1 MKTRPITALLFLIL
15 LLMAACGPAE
25 YDARHPMAEQATFRF
40 ADPELEISLIASEPD
55 IISPVDMAWAPDG
68 SLYVVEMT
76 GYPITENH
84 GKVKKLTDPDGDG
97 HYTLESIFADNLN
110 FPASAMYY
118 KGGLLVA
125 DAPDILY
132 LYDSDGDGVADKK
145 EVFITGFEPGNQQ
158 FRANSLQWG
167 RDNWIYGANGRA
179 GGTLRFSDDTTQV
192 SIASRD
198 FKINPRNTQIKAI
211 SGLSQFGLAMDNWG
225 NRFISVNNRFAR
237 QVMLE
242 QPHLSRNPALTK
254 DAIFDTYKDEHD
266 RRVWTLLT
274 NAMRFNRDPIGYFT
288 SLSGLEAYRGNLLGP
303 AYEGSLFAG
312 ESVQAAVI
320 RRHMEKD
327 GAVFRATDM
336 EKDAE
341 FLTSTDDWF
350 HPVNFSNGP
359 DGALYLVD
367 FYRRFVEH
375 PEWAYDE
382 KEEGIDWN
390 QGQNHGRI
398 WRIARKANPLEPE
411 EMRPNFNEV
420 DISTLVGQLESGAGW
435 RRDMA
440 QQLLVEGQKKEAAG
454 ELEKMLD
461 ATSAYARVH
470 AYWTLD
476 GLGLLTTKH
485 IVQALGDKNNEVVLQ
500 GIELAKKHASISDEI
515 LEKMISLANS
525 RDGDLRFKAI
535 LALGDSKDRYV
546 QDGLISSATQY
557 ADKWTQTAILSSVAQ
572 WPLRFA
578 QEMLAVHAGSKNCD
592 EKLNFFRQIGDLM
605 AYSEDKN
612 INRWVRTVINK
623 TSKTD
628 CSGWALVVGYM
639 TAMEELSKPTPKLD
653 DKIFAYAVE
662 NLRQIPESPIA
673 LLGTELLRYT
683 SSENTYQEVMDILI
697 NTQNLDLQI
706 VAIQMF
712 SNLKD
717 PKYTKRLFENIQTLD
732 PKARK
737 ALIVSAR
744 NSTAASHSLLNAIQE
759 ETVQVSEISEE
770 LRYALLYH
778 DVADVSEKAETL
790 LSGSVNA
797 DRDALVKRYES
808 AIKNL
813 AVDLE
818 SGAAVFNT
826 NCTLCHSI
834 NGKGGNLGPDLTNIG
849 SRSDEILLTSILD
862 PSRMVSW
869 ELKLQVIT
877 TKSGK
882 VYSGMV
888 SAETITSITIKQS
901 DGKEHSILKENIK
914 KRSHIEQSIM
924 PEGYERIIDEK
935 SMANLIAY
943 LRNPV

>member
-1 MKTRPITALLFLIL
+1 
-15 LLMAACGPAE
+15 MAACGPAE
-25 YDARHPMAEQATFRF
+25 YDARHPLAEQATFRL
-40 ADPELEISLIASEPD
+40 ADSELEISLIASEPD
-55 IISPVDMAWAPDG
+55 IISPVDIAWAPDG

-84 GKVKKLTDPDGDG
+84 GKVKKLTDHDGDG
-97 HYTLESIFADNLN
+97 RYTMESIFADNLN

-145 EVFITGFEPGNQQ
+145 EVFITGFDPGNQQ

-179 GGTLRFSDDTTQV
+179 GGTLRFNDDTTQV
-192 SIASRD
+192 SIRSRD
-198 FKINPRNTQIKAI
+198 FKIDPRNAEIKAI

-225 NRFISVNNRFAR
+225 NRFISINNRFAR

-242 QPHLSRNPALTK
+242 EPHLLRNPGLTK

-274 NAMRFNRDPIGYFT
+274 SAMRFNRDPIGYFT

-303 AYEGSLFAG
+303 EYDGNFFAG

-327 GAVFRATDM
+327 GAVFRAMDM

-341 FLTSTDDWF
+341 FLVSTDDWF

-359 DGALYLVD
+359 DGALYIVD
-367 FYRRFVEH
+367 FYRKFVEH

-382 KEEGIDWN
+382 REEGIDWN

-398 WRIARKANPLEPE
+398 WRIARKANKLEPE
-411 EMRPNFNEV
+411 KMKPNLNEA
-420 DISTLVGQLESGAGW
+420 DMETLVDQLGSGAGW

-461 ATSAYARVH
+461 AKSTYAKVH

-476 GLGLLTTKH
+476 GLGLLKPRH
-485 IVQALGDKNNEVVLQ
+485 IVHALEDKNNEIILQ
-500 GIELAKKHASISDEI
+500 GIKLAKKHKSLTGDIM
-515 LEKMISLANS
+515 EKVISLANS
-525 RDGDLRFKAI
+525 DDEDLRYTAI
-535 LALGDSKDRYV
+535 LALGDLKDQSV
-546 QDGLISSATQY
+546 QDGLIRSASQY
-557 ADKWTQTAILSSVAQ
+557 TDKWTQTAILSSVAH

-578 QEMLAVHAGSKNCD
+578 QEMLAIHARSKNCN
-592 EKLNFFRQIGDLM
+592 EKMKFFRQIGDLM

-612 INRWVRTVINK
+612 ISRWIRTVIDDA
-623 TSKTD
+623 SKTD
-628 CSGWALVVGYM
+628 CGRWALVVGYM
-639 TAMEELSKPTPKLD
+639 TSMEELNKPTPILD
-653 DKIFAYAVE
+653 NNIFAYAVE

-673 LLGTELLRYT
+673 MLATELLGYT
-683 SSENTYQEVMDILI
+683 SNENTLQEVMDILI
-697 NTQNLDLQI
+697 NTNNIDLQI
-706 VAIQMF
+706 VAIRMF
-712 SNLKD
+712 SHLKD
-717 PKYTKRLFENIQTLD
+717 PKHTKRLFENIHALD

-744 NSTAASHSLLNAIQE
+744 NSIAASHNLLNAIQE
-759 ETVQVSEISEE
+759 EKVQVSEISEE
-770 LRYALLYH
+770 IRYALLYH
-778 DVADVSEKAETL
+778 DVTDLREKAETL
-790 LSGSVNA
+790 LSGSVNT
-797 DRDALVKRYES
+797 DREALVKRYES

-813 AVDLE
+813 PVDLA
-818 SGAAVFNT
+818 SGSHVFDT

-849 SRSDEILLTSILD
+849 SRSDETLLTSILD

-869 ELKLQVIT
+869 ELTLQVIT
-877 TKSGK
+877 TNSGK

-914 KRSHIEQSIM
+914 KRTYIEQSIM

-935 SMANLIAY
+935 SMADLIAY
-943 LRNPV
+943 LRNPG